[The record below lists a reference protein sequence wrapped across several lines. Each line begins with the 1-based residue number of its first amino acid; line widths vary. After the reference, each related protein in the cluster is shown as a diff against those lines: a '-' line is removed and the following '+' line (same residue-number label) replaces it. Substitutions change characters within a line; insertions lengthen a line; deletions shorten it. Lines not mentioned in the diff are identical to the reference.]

1 MSLGSRSLISNKL
14 YNEKCIEN
22 IPKKIKRQKK
32 KATQQLLKFKAD
44 HQIHSP
50 NKSLKLIFY
59 SSMSMY
65 I

>member
-1 MSLGSRSLISNKL
+1 MYRKYTEKNKAT
-14 YNEKCIEN
+14 
-22 IPKKIKRQKK
+22 KK

-59 SSMSMY
+59 SSMSM
-65 I
+65 